1 MIITVVC
8 DVLGKENNGTT
19 IAAMNLIRSLKK
31 KGHTVKILCPD
42 EDKKD
47 EEGYYVVPKINL
59 GPLNN
64 YVAKNGVSL
73 AKPVKSIVRSA
84 VEGSDAVH
92 IMIPFS
98 LGHAAALVAKELGI
112 PVTSGF
118 HAQAENFTNHI
129 FLMNNNFAN
138 KITYKYFYKNLY
150 RYVDAIH
157 YPTQFIRD
165 IFESV
170 VGKTNGYVISNG
182 VNKTFYKREVLKPE
196 ELKNKFVILFI
207 GRYSKEKSHKV
218 LMKAVSLSKYKDDIQ
233 LIFAGAGPQ
242 HETLVKYA
250 EKLGI
255 TMPIFNFYSREDLI
269 DVINYADLYVH
280 PAEIEIEAIAC
291 LEAITCGLVP
301 VIANSPRCAT
311 KAFAMGNNNLFEN
324 KNSDDLASKIE
335 YWIENPKEKEKC
347 SLEYMGYS
355 KKFDHD
361 YCMDKMEEMILET
374 IKNYKNRNEDE
385 R

>member
-19 IAAMNLIRSLKK
+19 IAAMNLIRSLKS
-31 KGHTVKILCPD
+31 KGHTVKIVCPD
-42 EDKKD
+42 EDKKGV
-47 EEGYYVVPKINL
+47 EGYYVVPKINL

-73 AKPVKSIVRSA
+73 AKPVKTIIRSA
-84 VEGSDAVH
+84 IVGSDVVH

-98 LGHAAALVAKELGI
+98 LGHAAALIARELNI

-129 FLMNNNFAN
+129 FLMNSNFAN
-138 KITYKYFYKNLY
+138 KLTYKYFYKNLY

-157 YPTQFIRD
+157 YPTEFIRNV
-165 IFESV
+165 FESI

-182 VNKTFYKREVLKPE
+182 VNKSFIKKESLKPE
-196 ELKNKFVILFI
+196 ELKDKFVILFI

-218 LMKAVSLSKYKDDIQ
+218 LMKAVSLSKHKDDIQ

-250 EKLGI
+250 NKLNI
-255 TMPIFNFYSREDLI
+255 NMPLFNFYSREELI
-269 DVINYADLYVH
+269 NTINFSDLYVH

-311 KAFAMGNNNLFEN
+311 KAFAMSDKNLFEN
-324 KNSDDLASKIE
+324 KNSEDLANKID
-335 YWIENPKEKEKC
+335 YWIDNPKEKEKC
-347 SLEYMGYS
+347 SMEYMGYS
-355 KKFDHD
+355 KRFDHD
-361 YCMDKMEEMILET
+361 YCMDKMEEMLKET
-374 IKNYKNRNEDE
+374 IDNYKHRKVDE

>member
-1 MIITVVC
+1 MIVTVVC

-19 IAAMNLIRSLKK
+19 IAAMNLIRSLKS
-31 KGHTVKILCPD
+31 KGHTVRVVCPD

-47 EEGYYVVPKINL
+47 IEGYYVVPKVNL

-64 YVAKNGVSL
+64 YVSKNGVSL
-73 AKPVKSIVRSA
+73 AKPVKSIIRGA
-84 VEGSDAVH
+84 IEGCDVVH
-92 IMIPFS
+92 IMIPFA
-98 LGHAAALVAKELGI
+98 LGHAAALIAKELHI

-129 FLMNNNFAN
+129 FMMNNNLMN
-138 KITYKYFYKNLY
+138 KLTYKYFYRNLY

-157 YPTQFIRD
+157 YPTEFIRE
-165 IFESV
+165 IFEGV

-182 VNKTFYKREVLKPE
+182 VNKSFAKRSATRSNNLE
-196 ELKNKFVILFI
+196 NKYVILFI

-242 HETLVKYA
+242 YEALVKYA
-250 EKLGI
+250 KKLDI
-255 TMPIFNFYSREDLI
+255 TMPIFNFYSRDELI
-269 DVINYADLYVH
+269 NVINSADLYVH

-301 VIANSPRCAT
+301 IIANSPRCAT
-311 KAFAMGNNNLFEN
+311 KAFAMGENNLFKN
-324 KNSDDLASKIE
+324 KDSEDLARKID
-335 YWIENPKEKEKC
+335 YWIDNPKEKEKC

-361 YCMDKMEEMILET
+361 YCMDKMEEMLKET
-374 IKNYKNRNEDE
+374 IDNYKNKETTE
-385 R
+385 K